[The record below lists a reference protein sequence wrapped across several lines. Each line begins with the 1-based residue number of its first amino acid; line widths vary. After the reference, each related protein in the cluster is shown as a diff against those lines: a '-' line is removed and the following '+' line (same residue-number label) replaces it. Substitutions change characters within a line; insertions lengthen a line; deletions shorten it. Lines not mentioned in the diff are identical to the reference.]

1 MVSPST
7 RTNKIVGSGWPGRE
21 EGLTAREAEVL
32 SLITSGLSNA
42 DIAVRMSLSPNSIK
56 SYVRSGYRKI
66 DVTTRSQAV
75 LWGIS
80 HGMGTAQPQQARPP
94 GGSRPD
100 VRQADAHQDLVAELT
115 TSATG
120 PARVHLDVRCSSKVD
135 RSRSREEDRHPYHRD
150 ARRGPLRHA

>member
-7 RTNKIVGSGWPGRE
+7 RTTKIVGTDWPGRE

-80 HGMGTAQPQQARPP
+80 HGMGTAQPRQARPP

-100 VRQADAHQDLVAELT
+100 VRQADAHQDLVAN
-115 TSATG
+115 
-120 PARVHLDVRCSSKVD
+120 
-135 RSRSREEDRHPYHRD
+135 
-150 ARRGPLRHA
+150 